1 MLPGMSQRTRNLILA
16 VALTQI
22 VTVFALLALP
32 SIVRAIPG
40 RYRVRLENVPIA
52 QDVLELVTT
61 PYALALPT
69 PGGAVNR
76 PAAALPTGIVALP
89 DAPTATVTATATPT
103 NDPPPTP
110 APQNTVTP
118 TFTPS
123 PTPSPTLTPSPTP
136 LPESIKLEGITAVA
150 QTFNNCG
157 PANLTQVLNFYG
169 AAANQNDVASY
180 LKPDDEDRNVSPWQ
194 IEAYVTDNTALR
206 VIYRSGGTLE
216 LLKNLLAA
224 GFPIVIEKGY
234 EPGTAN
240 AQGWFGHYLT
250 LFGYDETEQVFHTQD
265 SYLGPFDGTG
275 RPESYANIE
284 QFWQQFNFTF
294 YVVHEPAQAETVA
307 ALLGPELMDDR
318 MMWENAA
325 ARAQAEIDADPENA
339 FAWFNL
345 GTNLA
350 ELGNMTGEAQY
361 YDAAAAAYDQARVI
375 GLPPRMLWYQF
386 RIYLAYIKTER
397 YEDVMTLANTILANE
412 GGRYVEETYYYK
424 GWALLYSDTQ
434 AAINNLELALERNP
448 NFTPAQLM
456 LDSLS

>member
-1 MLPGMSQRTRNLILA
+1 MSQRNRGLVLAITFIQLVAILG
-16 VALTQI
+16 
-22 VTVFALLALP
+22 LLALP
-32 SIVRAIPG
+32 KIVQTIPG
-40 RYRVRLENVPIA
+40 RYRVRLAEMPIA
-52 QDVLELVTT
+52 QDVLALVTT
-61 PYALALPT
+61 PYAEALPT
-69 PGGAVNR
+69 PGGNVNR
-76 PAAALPTGIVALP
+76 PAAALPTGVVALP
-89 DAPTATVTATATPT
+89 DAPTPTSTPEATATT
-103 NDPPPTP
+103 EPPPTP
-110 APQNTVTP
+110 APQNTVTA
-118 TFTPS
+118 TSTPS

-136 LPESIKLEGITAVA
+136 LPESVRLEGITAVA

-169 AAANQNDVASY
+169 TAANQNDVAAF
-180 LKPDDEDRNVSPWQ
+180 LKPDNEDRNVSPWQ
-194 IEAYVTDNTALR
+194 IEAYVTSNTSLR

-216 LLKNLLAA
+216 LLKLLIAA
-224 GFPIVIEKGY
+224 GYPVVIEKGY

-250 LFGYDETEQVFHTQD
+250 LFGYDEANQVFHTQD

-284 QFWQQFNFTF
+284 QFWQQFNYTF
-294 YVVHEPAQAETVA
+294 YVVYEPAQEEEMV

-318 MMWENAA
+318 TMWEGAA
-325 ARAQAEIDADPENA
+325 ARAQAEIEADPENA

-350 ELGNMTGEAQY
+350 ELGNMTGEAEF
-361 YDAAAAAYDQARVI
+361 YDAAAAAYDQARVV

-397 YEDVMTLANTILANE
+397 YEDVITLADTILANE

-424 GWALLYSDTQ
+424 GWALLYSDTPG
-434 AAINNLELALERNP
+434 AITNLELALERNP

>member
-1 MLPGMSQRTRNLILA
+1 MLPGMSQRTRGLILA
-16 VALTQI
+16 IAFIQLAAI
-22 VTVFALLALP
+22 LGLLALP
-32 SIVRAIPG
+32 NLVRAIPG
-40 RYRVRLENVPIA
+40 HYRVRLAEMPIA

-61 PYALALPT
+61 PYAEALPT
-69 PGGAVNR
+69 PGGNVNR
-76 PAAALPTGIVALP
+76 PAAALPTGVVALL
-89 DAPTATVTATATPT
+89 DAPTPTSTPEATTT
-103 NDPPPTP
+103 NEPPPTP
-110 APQNTVTP
+110 APQNIVTA

-136 LPESIKLEGITAVA
+136 LPENVRLEGITAVA

-169 AAANQNDVASY
+169 LGANQNEVAAF
-180 LKPDDEDRNVSPWQ
+180 LKPDNEDRNVSPWQ
-194 IEAYVTDNTALR
+194 IEAYVTNNTSLR

-216 LLKNLLAA
+216 LLKHLIAA
-224 GFPIVIEKGY
+224 GYPVVIEKGY

-250 LFGYDETEQVFHTQD
+250 LFGYDEANQVFHTQD

-284 QFWQQFNFTF
+284 HFWQQFNYTF
-294 YVVHEPAQAETVA
+294 YVVYEPAQEEEMV

-318 MMWENAA
+318 TMWESAA
-325 ARAQAEIDADPENA
+325 ARAQAEIEADPENA

-350 ELGNMTGEAQY
+350 ELGNMTGEAEFY
-361 YDAAAAAYDQARVI
+361 TAAAAAYDQARVV

-397 YEDVMTLANTILANE
+397 YEDVITLADTILANE

-424 GWALLYSDTQ
+424 GWALLYSDTP
-434 AAINNLELALERNP
+434 AAITNLELALERNP